1 MGGKTG
7 KERKTPKEGDP
18 RGRRHLRGKTHSKKV
33 VSTQRERP
41 KKRKDQMGNNPRQ
54 ESKKLKV
61 KKEWIERKE
70 VVKEERK
77 YGRNRG
83 MH

>member
-1 MGGKTG
+1 
-7 KERKTPKEGDP
+7 
-18 RGRRHLRGKTHSKKV
+18 
-33 VSTQRERP
+33 
-41 KKRKDQMGNNPRQ
+41 MGNNPRQ